1 MQPGGNSIEV
11 AEVSKTLSG
20 LLAHRYYAGTDRND
34 TVIRTLQEVANE
46 LAWIIHGPSAGIR
59 FVRRK
64 GVGCPEQADTD
75 AHRGSKRPKR
85 GSPYSPAKLALVNNP
100 G

>member
-46 LAWIIHGPSAGIR
+46 L
-59 FVRRK
+59 
-64 GVGCPEQADTD
+64 GVSLVPEELDSSVVAALRAADANGEDIPNLSGRAVWKAILLYETPQ
-75 AHRGSKRPKR
+75 GE
-85 GSPYSPAKLALVNNP
+85 
-100 G
+100 